1 VTESNDANNGT
12 FGRAGAEKGQDD
24 GAKGQAKG
32 PIVPV
37 SPSQALKP
45 EKVPPPPK
53 RSRRARSQVVIFLN
67 FIMTMM
73 ILVAVAAVGLF
84 WYGKTE
90 FEGEGPL
97 EQTTAFMVPEGAGFN
112 QIASS
117 LEQRGMISDQRVFRL
132 AGRTVMGDDTIK
144 AGEYEIK
151 AHASMRQI
159 LDQMRDGRSILHSF
173 TIPEGYTTYQII
185 QKLRDEP
192 LLTGDLPEDLPEEGD
207 LLPETYKFSRGA
219 ERADIL
225 AQMERAQTRALDQIW
240 DRRDPDLPLE
250 SKEELVIL
258 ASIVEK
264 ETARADE
271 RPRVASVF
279 YNRLAKGMRL
289 QSDPTVIYGIFGGE
303 GKPSDRPIYKSDLE
317 KDTPYNTYT
326 INGLPPGPIANPGRE
341 SMEAVANPSRTED
354 LYFVADGYG
363 GHTFAKSLDEH
374 NANVA
379 RWRKLMREQEAKA
392 KADAANQAEGSQ

>member
-1 VTESNDANNGT
+1 MTDANDANNGS
-12 FGRAGAEKGQDD
+12 FGRAGADKDRD
-24 GAKGQAKG
+24 GRSSG

-73 ILVAVAAVGLF
+73 ILVAVVGVGLF
-84 WYGKTE
+84 WYGKSE

-97 EQTTAFMVPEGAGFN
+97 EQSTAFMVPEGAGFN

-117 LEQRGMISDQRVFRL
+117 LEQRGIISDQRIFRV

-173 TIPEGYTTYQII
+173 TIPEGYTTFQIV
-185 QKLRDEP
+185 QKLRDEEM
-192 LLTGDLPEDLPEEGD
+192 LTGDLPDELPPEGS

-225 AQMERAQTRALDQIW
+225 DQMEKAQTRALDQIW
-240 DRRDPDLPLE
+240 ARRSPDLMLE
-250 SKEELVIL
+250 TKEELVIL

-264 ETARADE
+264 ETGRADE
-271 RPRVASVF
+271 RPRVAGVF
-279 YNRLAKGMRL
+279 LNRLKKGMRL
-289 QSDPTVIYGIFGGE
+289 QSDPTVIYGVFGGE

-317 KDTPYNTYT
+317 KETPYNTYV
-326 INGLPPGPIANPGRE
+326 INGLPPTPIANPGRE
-341 SMEAVANPSRTED
+341 SMEAVANPSRTDD

-363 GHTFAKSLDEH
+363 GHTFAKTLDEH

-392 KADAANQAEGSQ
+392 KAEADAAAKTEGAQ